1 MDPVDG
7 GLEGNAQARNRGP
20 LAPLRTRSRPPREVP
35 VAEGRWRIRHPR
47 AGPRAGVARPS
58 RGHRAPDRMKGAR
71 LRPAAG
77 VFGRHRGS
85 DVDEYLSTKHLAW
98 LLGRS
103 ST

>member
-1 MDPVDG
+1 
-7 GLEGNAQARNRGP
+7 
-20 LAPLRTRSRPPREVP
+20 
-35 VAEGRWRIRHPR
+35 
-47 AGPRAGVARPS
+47 
-58 RGHRAPDRMKGAR
+58 MKGAR

-103 ST
+103 STAVRRMIREGEVQAVRLPGGFKVPREEVLRVSREQIEHQAGRKVSDGELERLADDVIARNETITES